1 MRDKACFPEVVRDD
15 RERER
20 RGGVR
25 EKGEMERETKL
36 ERLPRTTFT
45 CTSVI
50 WLLCVGAI
58 WVHVLILCGTLDGA
72 PF

>member
-50 WLLCVGAI
+50 WLLWLLQKYDNSFTCAV
-58 WVHVLILCGTLDGA
+58 TT
-72 PF
+72 